1 MKKQTKSILSSTH
14 HPDSQFLH
22 IRDGVQLG
30 ARGHDVGILGQQVCL
45 DDAAPVVGRLEMRV
59 LRMKAGCRCVERG
72 RILNS
77 FAMLPEERFKQVKPQ
92 TSRATSHRCMH
103 RASKPPF
110 PSVTH
115 RKEEK
120 NLLQL
125 PLFKV
130 VWQVLH
136 GVGAD
141 AAGVPVLAGLL
152 LPKGLYPSTDI
163 LCSGGAEDK

>member
-1 MKKQTKSILSSTH
+1 M
-14 HPDSQFLH
+14 
-22 IRDGVQLG
+22 G
-30 ARGHDVGILGQQVCL
+30 
-45 DDAAPVVGRLEMRV
+45 
-59 LRMKAGCRCVERG
+59 GCRCVKRG
-72 RILNS
+72 WTLKS
-77 FAMLPEERFKQVKPQ
+77 FAVMPGEQFKQVKHQ
-92 TSRATSHRCMH
+92 ISRATSHRCMH
-103 RASKPPF
+103 RASKA
-110 PSVTH
+110 PSPSATH
-115 RKEEK
+115 RKEEEH
-120 NLLQL
+120 LLQL